1 MLLLQRKSPSRNN
14 EKKKFQILYITT
26 GKVKIKKPSIQEPVL
41 DLRQSVSHYFSFNQ
55 LYIPSS
61 YPQKLHGKMK
71 QKLAL
76 LLLCYMT
83 VSRMTLTLTL
93 LWWMV
98 VVKGRC
104 QFSSSWC
111 FLSMVTPWFVS
122 NVEYLNIEVLKT
134 YFSRFLTT
142 SAEQLFHRALFDDV
156 LGRKQCVPFRK
167 ILAPSEKPV

>member
-1 MLLLQRKSPSRNN
+1 
-14 EKKKFQILYITT
+14 
-26 GKVKIKKPSIQEPVL
+26 
-41 DLRQSVSHYFSFNQ
+41 
-55 LYIPSS
+55 
-61 YPQKLHGKMK
+61 MK

-93 LWWMV
+93 LWWMF

-167 ILAPSEKPV
+167 IWHPQKNLSRPVYSLFKIPSNENSFEKFLQTLCNIILRRVTKEREFLKKNF

>member
-1 MLLLQRKSPSRNN
+1 MLLLQRKSPSRNS

-26 GKVKIKKPSIQEPVL
+26 EKVKITKPSIQKPVL
-41 DLRQSVSHYFSFNQ
+41 DLRQKVIIFHLINYVSP
-55 LYIPSS
+55 LI
-61 YPQKLHGKMK
+61 QKLHGKMK

-83 VSRMTLTLTL
+83 VSCMTLTLTL

-142 SAEQLFHRALFDDV
+142 SAEQLFHRALFDDI
-156 LGRKQCVPFRK
+156 LGRKQCAPFRK
-167 ILAPSEKPV
+167 MLALSEKPV